1 SVNVFPVPMADFD
14 FDKAETCGVP
24 MNVSFTNQS
33 IGGLDYTW
41 TFGDGQESD
50 VTQPH
55 HTYNTDGNFPVA
67 LLVENMH
74 GCQDS
79 ISTNVEIY
87 QQPVAGFSI
96 PAQILCEDAPIDIIN
111 QSSQAL
117 TYCWLLNG
125 ELYSEATDLTLS
137 IPDPGVYSLSLVAKY
152 NELCQDTFTLAQGIE
167 VFVTPHAD
175 FSYIIDQQERI
186 LGDVQF
192 ENLSERFDRL
202 NWDFGDGNSSVELN
216 PFHEYDINRDIE
228 VILYAFHDNGGIITC
243 IDTISKNIAPEWLV
257 TFFAPNA
264 FSPDYG
270 EDLVRVFKPVGIGL
284 AEYEISVYSP
294 WGQRVWYSTAIVDQH
309 PSESWNGQL
318 DNTGEALPQ
327 GAFSWLA
334 KVGFVNGDSRVYKG
348 SVTLLR

>member
-1 SVNVFPVPMADFD
+1 MY
-14 FDKAETCGVP
+14 KR
-24 MNVSFTNQS
+24 Q
-33 IGGLDYTW
+33 
-41 TFGDGQESD
+41 
-50 VTQPH
+50 
-55 HTYNTDGNFPVA
+55 
-67 LLVENMH
+67 
-74 GCQDS
+74 
-79 ISTNVEIY
+79 
-87 QQPVAGFSI
+87 
-96 PAQILCEDAPIDIIN
+96 
-111 QSSQAL
+111 
-117 TYCWLLNG
+117 
-125 ELYSEATDLTLS
+125 
-137 IPDPGVYSLSLVAKY
+137 
-152 NELCQDTFTLAQGIE
+152 
-167 VFVTPHAD
+167 
-175 FSYIIDQQERI
+175 
-186 LGDVQF
+186 
-192 ENLSERFDRL
+192 
-202 NWDFGDGNSSVELN
+202 
-216 PFHEYDINRDIE
+216 DINRDIE